1 MAKPPALHSET
12 EPVDRSDGP
21 VESADWQPIAELCAA
36 VAADLPGLVPGIADV
51 IRREVPEYAV
61 VPRVAHEIGIAEQY
75 RGLLTGL
82 ASRRGPSREEH
93 ERAKA
98 LGQRRA
104 GEGLPA
110 QALISAYHVGYRE
123 MWNVLLSR
131 ANDGDA
137 RSSGRLVCLV
147 GPVWSWVQEASSAA
161 VQAFGDAVR
170 AEDAAQLG
178 LAYRFLN
185 ALYAPPSARGEVAH
199 LARALAFDPTGEFQ
213 AVCAPASAWTDD
225 QLIAMRRRFAGGPGV
240 VRCVGH
246 GSSMTVMTQG
256 LSAGALVAAM
266 AEANPGTP
274 VGIGLRRPGTDG
286 AAASLVDAEEALDL
300 AGELGGTV
308 AFEHQW
314 MLATLVP
321 RGGRLIPLL
330 KRGREV
336 AADHPD
342 LASAVHTFADNG
354 FSLTAASRV
363 MHLHANTVK
372 YRLDRW
378 QQLTGWDVH
387 TWEGLSSSKVAL
399 GLPAPPADT
408 SG

>member
-1 MAKPPALHSET
+1 MARPPAFHGETAEAGRSE
-12 EPVDRSDGP
+12 GP

-36 VAADLPGLVPGIADV
+36 VAADLPSLVPGIAEV

-61 VPRVAHEIGIAEQY
+61 VPRAAHEIGIAEQY

-82 ASRRGPSREEH
+82 ASRRGPSSEEH

-123 MWNVLLSR
+123 MWNVLLAR
-131 ANDGDA
+131 ANEGDA
-137 RSSGRLVCLV
+137 QSSARLVCLV

-170 AEDAAQLG
+170 AEDATQLG
-178 LAYRFLN
+178 LAYRFLD
-185 ALYAPPSARGEVAH
+185 ALYAPASARGELAH
-199 LARALAFDPTGEFQ
+199 LARALTFDPSGEFQ

-225 QLIAMRRRFAGGPGV
+225 QLIALRRRFSGGPGV

-246 GSSMTVMTQG
+246 GSSMTAVAQG
-256 LSAGALVAAM
+256 LSADTLVAAM
-266 AEANPGTP
+266 AEANPATP

-286 AAASLVDAEEALDL
+286 AAASIVDAEEALDL
-300 AGELGGTV
+300 AAELGGTV
-308 AFEHQW
+308 AFEQQW
-314 MLATLVP
+314 MLATLAP

-330 KRGREV
+330 KRGRDI
-336 AADHPD
+336 AAEHPD
-342 LASAVHTFADNG
+342 LTSAVHTFADNG

-378 QQLTGWDVH
+378 RQLTGWDVH
-387 TWEGLSSSKVAL
+387 TWEGLSSSMVAL
-399 GLPAPPADT
+399 GLPLSRPDAPV
-408 SG
+408 